1 MKKKLLFVIPT
12 LYNGGAEKSLVSL
25 LQTIDAEEYD
35 IDLLLFKEMGLFL
48 KQVPDYVNIISDQK
62 N

>member
-12 LYNGGAEKSLVSL
+12 LYNGGAEKSLLSL

-35 IDLLLFKEMGLFL
+35 IDLLLFK
-48 KQVPDYVNIISDQK
+48 
-62 N
+62 